1 MDCKVDFIE
10 KKWLQRKYQLQNYF
24 ASLEP
29 IHTIVSSLGIQLKYS
44 GYFAMIPSNFDID
57 AHLVNYPLTDYKF
70 IVDNAGHIKS
80 VNLNGTVGAVFDK
93 DRLIYIMSLVSSRP
107 AKNKDSITEDGYVF
121 INSTLIRS
129 FFKDYL
135 SYLNYLVSTDVL
147 CTDGQYIKGEKSI
160 GYKFTE
166 RYENASLVRYDY
178 PAFQGEVKTIPSEV
192 FSEEDGKFIPN
203 TVMSYPYLTYWYDT
217 KELHIDE
224 QAAVNYAY
232 TIMQD
237 KFNKGREYWD
247 INRDKSHGNSVKRK
261 YPLTQYHAALYN
273 INSIALGDYK
283 VSIDTNVHR
292 LHSVITNLQKIYR
305 RFLNYNGAP
314 LVNIDISNSQP
325 YLFCLLLNPRFWDK
339 NSDIPL
345 NIGTLP
351 QNVQDKFSEE
361 QLEEIKTYVSFL
373 DWNDFTLS
381 EYIQKASHGEI
392 YEYMTQIINN
402 TQRVN
407 LSRDD
412 IKIMIL
418 TTLFSKNRY
427 MPTYKKYFKMNFLPI
442 YELIELTKKD
452 DHTALSCLLQSIESE
467 IILHRCCKRIWEEGN
482 QQVPIFT
489 IHDSICTVMEYESFV
504 KEIMIQELSDSIGYI
519 PFIKIERWGEYR
531 NGQDN

>member
-1 MDCKVDFIE
+1 M
-10 KKWLQRKYQLQNYF
+10 
-24 ASLEP
+24 
-29 IHTIVSSLGIQLKYS
+29 
-44 GYFAMIPSNFDID
+44 
-57 AHLVNYPLTDYKF
+57 
-70 IVDNAGHIKS
+70 
-80 VNLNGTVGAVFDK
+80 
-93 DRLIYIMSLVSSRP
+93 
-107 AKNKDSITEDGYVF
+107 
-121 INSTLIRS
+121 
-129 FFKDYL
+129 
-135 SYLNYLVSTDVL
+135 
-147 CTDGQYIKGEKSI
+147 
-160 GYKFTE
+160 
-166 RYENASLVRYDY
+166 
-178 PAFQGEVKTIPSEV
+178 
-192 FSEEDGKFIPN
+192 
-203 TVMSYPYLTYWYDT
+203 
-217 KELHIDE
+217 
-224 QAAVNYAY
+224 
-232 TIMQD
+232 
-237 KFNKGREYWD
+237 
-247 INRDKSHGNSVKRK
+247 
-261 YPLTQYHAALYN
+261 
-273 INSIALGDYK
+273 
-283 VSIDTNVHR
+283 
-292 LHSVITNLQKIYR
+292 QKIYR

-373 DWNDFTLS
+373 DWNDSTLS

-392 YEYMTQIINN
+392 YEYMIQIINY

-412 IKIMIL
+412 IKVMIL

>member
-24 ASLEP
+24 SSLEP
-29 IHTIVSSLGIQLKYS
+29 KHTVVSSLGIKLKHS

-57 AHLVNYPLTDYKF
+57 THLDQHPVTDYLF
-70 IVDNAGHIKS
+70 VRDNTGHIRS
-80 VNLNGTVGAVFDK
+80 VTQDGSLSSSQYFDK
-93 DRLIYIMSLVSSRP
+93 DRLIYIIGLISSIP
-107 AKNKDSITEDGYVF
+107 AKNKDSITENGYVP
-121 INSTLIRS
+121 INSKLIRNA
-129 FFKDYL
+129 FKDYHP
-135 SYLNYLVSTDVL
+135 YLEYLIRTGVL
-147 CTDGQYIKGEKSI
+147 CTDGQYIQGEKSK

-166 RYENASLVRYDY
+166 RYENVSLVRYNY

-203 TVMSYPYLTYWYDT
+203 TVISYPYLTYWYDT
-217 KELHIDE
+217 KGLHIDE
-224 QAAVNYAY
+224 QAAVNYAH

-247 INRDKSHGNSVKRK
+247 INRDKSHGNFVKRK

-325 YLFCLLLNPRFWDK
+325 YLLCLLLDPRFWDK

-361 QLEEIKTYVSFL
+361 QLEEIKTYVSLL
-373 DWNDFTLS
+373 DWNDSTLS
-381 EYIQKASHGEI
+381 EYIQKASHGQI
-392 YEYMTQIINN
+392 YEYMIQIINHA
-402 TQRVN
+402 QRVN

-412 IKIMIL
+412 IKVMIL

-427 MPTYKKYFKMNFLPI
+427 T
-442 YELIELTKKD
+442 
-452 DHTALSCLLQSIESE
+452 
-467 IILHRCCKRIWEEGN
+467 
-482 QQVPIFT
+482 
-489 IHDSICTVMEYESFV
+489 
-504 KEIMIQELSDSIGYI
+504 
-519 PFIKIERWGEYR
+519 RWR
-531 NGQDN
+531 N